1 MLCLFAA
8 RQGQIVTRR
17 EIMDAVW
24 PDVVVEEN
32 NISVQLASL
41 RRVLDE
47 GRTEGSFIQTVS
59 GRGYRFLPRIEPS
72 PDPAIEPVSQARPDD
87 APAPISPRR
96 RIRLVWF
103 AAVFGG
109 IAASAIVHNATL
121 PSRPE
126 PPPAPIA
133 GSASASSVPSA
144 VSPASKPRLSV
155 AILPFT
161 RSGAHASAAAEAIA
175 ETLTTDLTQLGAG
188 ALSVIGRGATLQY
201 RDNPTDI
208 RRIGDDLSVRYAIEG
223 DVRGDDDGRLVI
235 QGRLVSTHTGTQLW
249 AERFETTRDAH
260 AGVLDAT
267 ARQIA
272 FVVYSRTVE
281 EESRLVT
288 RDQAGN
294 ATAEDVRDACPEPT
308 ARVRRRQR
316 CRTPSARHRR
326 SGQGYTLL

>member
-1 MLCLFAA
+1 M
-8 RQGQIVTRR
+8 
-17 EIMDAVW
+17 
-24 PDVVVEEN
+24 
-32 NISVQLASL
+32 
-41 RRVLDE
+41 
-47 GRTEGSFIQTVS
+47 
-59 GRGYRFLPRIEPS
+59 
-72 PDPAIEPVSQARPDD
+72 
-87 APAPISPRR
+87 
-96 RIRLVWF
+96 
-103 AAVFGG
+103 
-109 IAASAIVHNATL
+109 
-121 PSRPE
+121 
-126 PPPAPIA
+126 
-133 GSASASSVPSA
+133 
-144 VSPASKPRLSV
+144 

-208 RRIGDDLSVRYAIEG
+208 RRIGDALSVHYAIEG

-281 EESRLVT
+281 EESRLVM

-294 ATAEDVRDACPEPT
+294 ATAEDILMLARAVYNLPRNPRKYEQLIPLFERVLELDPSSLGGLTGLAEALLSSSDFLSEDPAQPVKLERAEALIVRAEASRPDERMVMLARLQLLYRQARCAELLPFARRTKESAPDPEQS
-308 ARVRRRQR
+308 RQYSR
-316 CRTPSARHRR
+316 LVPVT
-326 SGQGYTLL
+326 